1 MGRITQRVLDAARTV
16 ETGEGVAAEA
26 LVAVALVETDG
37 RSLAAVG
44 ERFEPLIR
52 FEGHYFDRLLT
63 GRPREVARLAGLAHP
78 KAGRVRNPADQE
90 ARWRLL
96 ERAIAIH
103 REAAFASA
111 SWGLGQVMGAHW
123 QALGFASAEALAAC
137 ARASVAGQL
146 QLVARF
152 LKLGRLDALL
162 GKGDMA
168 GFARRYNGPA
178 FRQNRYDAK
187 IAAAWNEAKAALAR
201 PFAAGMSPKGVP

>member
-1 MGRITQRVLDAARTV
+1 MAGATRRVLDAAKLV
-16 ETGEGVAAEA
+16 ETEEGVAAEA
-26 LVAVALVETDG
+26 LVAVSLVETGG

-44 ERFEPLIR
+44 DRFEPLIR

-63 GRPREVARLAGLAHP
+63 GRLRETARLAGLAHP
-78 KAGRVRNPADQE
+78 KAGRVRNPASQE

-96 ERAIAIH
+96 ERAIALN

-123 QALGFASAEALAAC
+123 KALGFATAEAMAAC

-146 QLVARF
+146 RLVARF
-152 LKLGRLDALL
+152 LRIGGLDAMLTR
-162 GKGDMA
+162 GDAA

-178 FRQNRYDAK
+178 FRQNRYDIK
-187 IAAAWNEAKAALAR
+187 IAAAWRDAHAALGR
-201 PFAAGMSPKGVP
+201 PVVANLRPSGVP